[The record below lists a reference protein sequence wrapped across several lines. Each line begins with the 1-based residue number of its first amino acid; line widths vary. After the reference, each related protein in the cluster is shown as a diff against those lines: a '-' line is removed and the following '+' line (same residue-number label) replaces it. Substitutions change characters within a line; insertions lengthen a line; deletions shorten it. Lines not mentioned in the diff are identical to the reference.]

1 MQKIKMNN
9 MLDRCD
15 VCGAYLEE
23 DGRLCRRC
31 RDKAAQRMRKK
42 QKGRARGSEVIEEL
56 EASVCWSIK

>member
-1 MQKIKMNN
+1 MRKRKMNN

-31 RDKAAQRMRKK
+31 RDKAIQRMRK
-42 QKGRARGSEVIEEL
+42 QRTEYESEFEKSVDLEEVYEL
-56 EASVCWSIK
+56 I

>member
-1 MQKIKMNN
+1 MRKRKMNN

-31 RDKAAQRMRKK
+31 RDKAIQRMRKQRTEYESEFEK
-42 QKGRARGSEVIEEL
+42 SVDLEVIYEL
-56 EASVCWSIK
+56 I

>member
-1 MQKIKMNN
+1 MRKRKMNN

-31 RDKAAQRMRKK
+31 RGKAIQRMRK
-42 QKGRARGSEVIEEL
+42 QRTEYESEFEKSVDLEEIYEL
-56 EASVCWSIK
+56 I

>member
-1 MQKIKMNN
+1 MRKRKMNN

-31 RDKAAQRMRKK
+31 RDKAIQRMRK
-42 QKGRARGSEVIEEL
+42 RRRECARGSEVIEEL
-56 EASVCWSIK
+56 RRQYAGT

>member
-1 MQKIKMNN
+1 MRKRKMNN

-31 RDKAAQRMRKK
+31 RDKAIQRMRK
-42 QKGRARGSEVIEEL
+42 QRTEYESEFEKSVDLEEIYEL
-56 EASVCWSIK
+56 I

>member
-1 MQKIKMNN
+1 MNN

-31 RDKAAQRMRKK
+31 RDKAIQRMRK
-42 QKGRARGSEVIEEL
+42 QRTEYESEFEKSVDLEGIYEL
-56 EASVCWSIK
+56 I

>member
-1 MQKIKMNN
+1 MNN

-31 RDKAAQRMRKK
+31 RDKAIQRMRK
-42 QKGRARGSEVIEEL
+42 QRTEYESEFEKSVDLEEVYEL
-56 EASVCWSIK
+56 I

>member
-1 MQKIKMNN
+1 MQKRKMNN

-31 RDKAAQRMRKK
+31 RDKAIQRMRK
-42 QKGRARGSEVIEEL
+42 QRTEYESEFEKSVDLEEIYEL
-56 EASVCWSIK
+56 I

>member
-1 MQKIKMNN
+1 MRKRKMNN

-31 RDKAAQRMRKK
+31 RDKAIQRMRK
-42 QKGRARGSEVIEEL
+42 QRMEYESEFEKSVDLEEIYEL
-56 EASVCWSIK
+56 I

>member
-1 MQKIKMNN
+1 MRKKKMNN

-31 RDKAAQRMRKK
+31 RDKAIQRMRK
-42 QKGRARGSEVIEEL
+42 QRTEYESEFEKSVDLEEIYEL
-56 EASVCWSIK
+56 I

>member
-1 MQKIKMNN
+1 MRKRKMNN

-31 RDKAAQRMRKK
+31 RDKAIQRMRK
-42 QKGRARGSEVIEEL
+42 QRTEYESEFEKSVDLEGIYEL
-56 EASVCWSIK
+56 I